1 MTWRIS
7 PGRRRCKG
15 SGRRACWSTSS
26 TFSCATLT
34 ITPRGPLAST
44 YTSEGPEIRSSGQV
58 MVESYGA
65 TTTVNP
71 VARPWRFSVKRPL
84 ARRSKRRR
92 ALLHSGMSERGK
104 GRSAPSLEITA
115 LKRLRVIGAA
125 IADEFDTPGTNGGGG
140 TMKGL
145 TRYPR
150 MPLSAQRHRSTSCRW
165 ITATAATVVVCGS
178 LVLGQTDFT
187 RVTTQPDIGR
197 ADYVLAVADLD
208 GDRRDDL
215 VIGGKS
221 EYYAGSTP
229 QDRFVKTGLYVFV
242 SSGDGTFRHA
252 PEIVDGRIEARNP
265 IVVAGDFNRD
275 GRTDL
280 AVFDAGVYV
289 NGGYGNP
296 PALWLSQPDGR
307 LRVSQALADAV
318 RREHA
323 RRPSASYK
331 DSADLHLKSVSAA
344 DVDRNGTLDIW
355 VESTGGANMNSHL
368 MMDNGDGTFEADT
381 VRVPHE
387 LVHNRQPEF
396 WRHQSSTFVDIDN
409 DGDLDLAL
417 GQMRDLD
424 PTHINQWSLVLIND
438 GTGRYRQRIELPHPD
453 FNGGH
458 TQVFDLTHADVNA
471 DGFQDLVLAHQRND
485 DGPPGVLPFTG
496 RYLQILVNRNGSGF
510 VDETSTR
517 LGNQDATTLE
527 RRADG
532 TRLAN
537 VAAPLMRDVDRDGCL
552 DIVMARSLGP
562 IREESPL
569 VYRNNGSG
577 RFQAMAP
584 EIFAGT
590 DRYLGTYA
598 VPVDA
603 NVDGV
608 VDFVVPYRENGP
620 DGRFGTGDDFTNLVA
635 LLNTTPAGPQRCA
648 R

>member
-1 MTWRIS
+1 M
-7 PGRRRCKG
+7 
-15 SGRRACWSTSS
+15 
-26 TFSCATLT
+26 
-34 ITPRGPLAST
+34 
-44 YTSEGPEIRSSGQV
+44 
-58 MVESYGA
+58 
-65 TTTVNP
+65 
-71 VARPWRFSVKRPL
+71 
-84 ARRSKRRR
+84 
-92 ALLHSGMSERGK
+92 MS
-104 GRSAPSLEITA
+104 
-115 LKRLRVIGAA
+115 
-125 IADEFDTPGTNGGGG
+125 
-140 TMKGL
+140 
-145 TRYPR
+145 
-150 MPLSAQRHRSTSCRW
+150 SCRQL
-165 ITATAATVVVCGS
+165 TATAATAIACGS
-178 LVLGQTDFT
+178 LVVAQAAFS
-187 RVTTQPDIGR
+187 RVTTQAGVGR
-197 ADYVLAVADLD
+197 VDYVLAVADLN
-208 GDRRDDL
+208 GDRRDDF
-215 VIGGKS
+215 VVGGRS
-221 EYYAGSTP
+221 EYYAGATP

-242 SSGDGTFRHA
+242 SRGDGTFRHA
-252 PEIVDGRIEARNP
+252 PEIIDGRIEARNP
-265 IVVAGDFNRD
+265 IVVSGDFNGD
-275 GRTDL
+275 GRADL
-280 AVFDAGVYV
+280 VVFDAGVYV

-296 PALWLSQPDGR
+296 PALWLTQADGR

-318 RREHA
+318 RREHG
-323 RRPSASYK
+323 RRPWASYK
-331 DSADLHLKSVSAA
+331 DSADLHLKSASAA

-368 MMDNGDGTFEADT
+368 MMNNGDGTFEADT

-387 LVHNRQPEF
+387 LVHNPQPEF

-438 GTGRYRQRIELPHPD
+438 GTGRYPERIELPHPN

-471 DGFQDLVLAHQRND
+471 DGFQDLVLTHQRND

-496 RYLQILVNRNGSGF
+496 RYLQILVNRNGTAF

-517 LGNQDATTLE
+517 LGNQAATTPE

-532 TRLAN
+532 TRLGNA
-537 VAAPLMRDVDRDGCL
+537 AAPMMRAVDRDGCL
-552 DIVMARSLGP
+552 DIIMARSLGY

-577 RFQAMAP
+577 QFQAMAP

-603 NVDGV
+603 NGDGA

-620 DGRFGTGDDFTNLVA
+620 DGRFGTADDFTNLVT
-635 LLNTTPAGPQRCA
+635 LLNTTPLAPQRCF
-648 R
+648 RP